1 MEPDGTGSRLLQG
14 LFLKQVVPGDV
25 VEPFFTAVMLQ
36 DPWPFDEF
44 IRTQQE
50 VNPHDGKL
58 EHKGCNKAQRDGVA
72 PHINGIADKTEPAVA
87 ARPENAGDESGV
99 DGGAHDIVGV
109 DEKHVF
115 QIMHGCFRK
124 RGVSEHEGRYSQ
136 NQKASQRAAENGEL
150 HQFFR
155 ILLCGLQTV
164 FTDYLS
170 QQNAACAG
178 DSEAEDGAE
187 VTHYNYKGIG
197 RHRIGA
203 KVADDDGIGGKSDAP
218 AHIISQCRQGKLY
231 KVLEQK
237 FVPDEHKPEIELNI
251 LAEKRNKETA
261 GKLHNT
267 GGCSSNGN
275 THNAE
280 FGGAEKDRK

>member
-99 DGGAHDIVGV
+99 DAVSYTHLDVYKRQRLHYCACSGRGRSVLSECLQKKRTAQLLRCLGSFGNGGTAEAGGNYVSDS
-109 DEKHVF
+109 
-115 QIMHGCFRK
+115 HG
-124 RGVSEHEGRYSQ
+124 
-136 NQKASQRAAENGEL
+136 
-150 HQFFR
+150 
-155 ILLCGLQTV
+155 T
-164 FTDYLS
+164 
-170 QQNAACAG
+170 AG
-178 DSEAEDGAE
+178 
-187 VTHYNYKGIG
+187 T
-197 RHRIGA
+197 
-203 KVADDDGIGGKSDAP
+203 GGK
-218 AHIISQCRQGKLY
+218 G
-231 KVLEQK
+231 
-237 FVPDEHKPEIELNI
+237 
-251 LAEKRNKETA
+251 
-261 GKLHNT
+261 
-267 GGCSSNGN
+267 
-275 THNAE
+275 
-280 FGGAEKDRK
+280 